1 MLVLEEKTKM
11 EVMFWGVESQETE
24 KVEEAMAA
32 SFSFITSAAPT
43 SASMV
48 AGENG
53 DWRGRRSK
61 KRGGEVLPTEGKG
74 VYIYILK

>member
-1 MLVLEEKTKM
+1 
-11 EVMFWGVESQETE
+11 
-24 KVEEAMAA
+24 MAA

-48 AGENG
+48 ADENG

-61 KRGGEVLPTEGKG
+61 KMRSEVCVCVSAKEERRQEWIRKEGGVFG
-74 VYIYILK
+74 